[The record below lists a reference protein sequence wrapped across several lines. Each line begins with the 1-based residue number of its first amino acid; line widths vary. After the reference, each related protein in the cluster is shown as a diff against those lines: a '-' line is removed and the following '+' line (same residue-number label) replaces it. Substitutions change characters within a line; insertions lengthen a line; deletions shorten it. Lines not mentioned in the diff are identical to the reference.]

1 VLRFAG
7 IILLLQSALQ
17 AQSSHNPRAW
27 LSYFG
32 DHPGPRKLGLHFD
45 GHLRVGSSFR
55 QSLLRPG
62 LNYYIRPNL
71 FVTAGYAHIYTKS
84 GSVGTPEHRP
94 FGQLQYNQRYR
105 TLPFTHRFRLEQ
117 RFISVGTGPTQFWR
131 HQNRVRYFFRTELP
145 LLGKRAFKKGWHIG
159 LSDEI
164 FVGFGANKGN
174 SSYDQN
180 RLYAALGKKL
190 SPTEKIEF
198 GYIYQNQLLRDGR
211 TREHNHIFTIA
222 FYSTKRFGK

>member
-1 VLRFAG
+1 VRTLG
-7 IILLLQSALQ
+7 LILLVQGGLM
-17 AQSSHNPRAW
+17 AQSVTNARAW

-45 GHLRVGSSFR
+45 GHLRMDGSFR
-55 QSLLRPG
+55 QVLLRPG

-71 FVTAGYAHIYTKS
+71 FVTAGYAFIHTKA
-84 GSVGTPEHRP
+84 GSVRTPEHRP
-94 FGQLQYNQRYR
+94 FGQLQYNQRFGII
-105 TLPFTHRFRLEQ
+105 PVTHRFRLEQ

-145 LLGKRAFKKGWHIG
+145 LLGMRAFRKGWHIG

-164 FVGFGANKGN
+164 FIGFGPNKGN
-174 SSYDQN
+174 SAYDQN
-180 RLYAALGKKL
+180 RLYAAVGKKL
-190 SPTEKIEF
+190 SPVEKIEF

-211 TREHNHIFTIA
+211 SREHNHIFTIA
-222 FYSTKRFGK
+222 FYSTRGIFR